1 MGFRPSEI
9 KIGVLGGGQLG
20 KMMAIE
26 SAKLDIYLHFLDPDE
41 NAPCSRITPLFTKGD
56 YKNYDDVIRFGLTKD
71 IITIE
76 IEDVNIDAL
85 KHLQA
90 LGKKVYPQAEIIEL
104 IQNKY
109 SQKEFFKNNGFL
121 TAPFLSINGMNE
133 NLGSYFKANGFDFP
147 LVQKSFHGGY
157 DGKGVKILD
166 SEKDLENRIKS
177 EKSFVEIKAKIQS
190 EVSVIIV
197 RSTSGEVIAYP
208 PVSMDFHPSVNL
220 VEYLICPANIPEHIA
235 LECKELAY
243 NIAEK
248 LNIIGILAVEMF
260 YNEDGTIWINELAP
274 RPHNSGHHTLDNGS
288 TNQFINHI
296 RAINGLPLGGTDSS
310 NYAIMVNLLGENSET
325 GSVNYDGI
333 DQCLQIQGVFI
344 HLYGKKET
352 KPFRKMGHATIVSE
366 SQDTCRN
373 IAHFVKKTIKINAN
387 N

>member
-166 SEKDLENRIKS
+166 SEKDL
-177 EKSFVEIKAKIQS
+177 
-190 EVSVIIV
+190 
-197 RSTSGEVIAYP
+197 
-208 PVSMDFHPSVNL
+208 
-220 VEYLICPANIPEHIA
+220 
-235 LECKELAY
+235 
-243 NIAEK
+243 
-248 LNIIGILAVEMF
+248 
-260 YNEDGTIWINELAP
+260 
-274 RPHNSGHHTLDNGS
+274 
-288 TNQFINHI
+288 
-296 RAINGLPLGGTDSS
+296 
-310 NYAIMVNLLGENSET
+310 
-325 GSVNYDGI
+325 
-333 DQCLQIQGVFI
+333 
-344 HLYGKKET
+344 
-352 KPFRKMGHATIVSE
+352 
-366 SQDTCRN
+366 
-373 IAHFVKKTIKINAN
+373 
-387 N
+387 